1 MLRVKNDCQLRVT
14 ILSSLFF
21 VALHFCSF
29 GQSSNTSSPYS
40 RYGVGD
46 MVGKGYAQGFALGG
60 THIALQ
66 NDSSQLFFINNGNP
80 ASYGNLSLTTA
91 ELGLNYSL
99 IKMQNKTTQSVAH
112 NAALAYVALAFPIKK
127 WWGSSIGL
135 IPFSSVG
142 YAISTHQELA
152 SAGDVEFLYEG
163 SGGINQAYFGN
174 AIKPLYGVPG
184 AFLKSKKYERLLQEN
199 KKQEINK
206 ILKRKRRLQG
216 LSLGMNVSY
225 LFGNI
230 ENSKRSIFQ
239 SNITTLLNTRSV
251 TSTRISDVFLDYG
264 LQYAFVIDTLNGR
277 DLKDNVKIMMG
288 FTLSTQTNVSAWV
301 DTLTYSYYYGSG
313 REEVFVDTIH
323 QSTDSKGTIRFP
335 LSLGFGLGF
344 KKGDKWMGVADF
356 ALQNWSSFQVFNQS
370 QNLKNSMRISAG
382 IQYTPNSRYSSKSL
396 IDGYYKRVQYRVGGR
411 YAQTAL
417 ELKNTQLNEYALTI
431 GAGLPVG
438 RNFILQNFSMVNIG
452 VEFGQRG
459 TTSNGLIRENFMK
472 VSLGF
477 TINDRW
483 FVKPKID

>member
-1 MLRVKNDCQLRVT
+1 MLRVKNDRQLRVI
-14 ILSSLFF
+14 ILSFLF

-46 MVGKGYAQGFALGG
+46 LVGKGFAQGYALGG

-99 IKMQNKTTQSVAH
+99 IKMQNKTTQNIAH
-112 NAALAYVALAFPIKK
+112 NAALAYVSMAFPVKK

-135 IPFSSVG
+135 IPFSTVG
-142 YAISTHQELA
+142 YAISSHSELA
-152 SAGDVEFLYEG
+152 SAGDIEFLYEG

-184 AFLKSKKYERLLQEN
+184 AFLKSNRYKRLVQEN
-199 KKQEINK
+199 RKQDIDK
-206 ILKRKRRLQG
+206 ILKRKKRAQA

-239 SNITTLLNTRSV
+239 SNVTNLLNTRSV

-264 LQYAFVIDTLNGR
+264 LQYAFTIDTLNGR
-277 DLKDNVKIMMG
+277 DLKENVKIMIG
-288 FTLSTQTNVSAWV
+288 ATFSAQTNVNARV

-313 REEVFVDTIH
+313 GEEVFKDTIH
-323 QSTDSKGTIRFP
+323 LSNDSKGKITFP
-335 LSLGFGLGF
+335 LSFGFGLGF
-344 KKGDKWMGVADF
+344 RKGDKWLGVADF
-356 ALQNWSSFQVFNQS
+356 AMQNWSSFQTFNQS

-382 IQYTPNSRYSSKSL
+382 VQYTPNARYSSKGL
-396 IDGYYKRVQYRVGGR
+396 IDGYYKRIQYRIGGR

-417 ELKNTQLNEYALTI
+417 ELKNTQLNEYAITI
-431 GAGLPVG
+431 GAGLPAG
-438 RNFILQNFSMVNIG
+438 RNFLLQNFSMVNIG
-452 VEFGQRG
+452 LEFGKRG
-459 TTSNGLIRENFMK
+459 TTSNGLIQESFMK
-472 VSLGF
+472 VSFGF

>member
-264 LQYAFVIDTLNGR
+264 LQYAFVIDTLNG
-277 DLKDNVKIMMG
+277 
-288 FTLSTQTNVSAWV
+288 
-301 DTLTYSYYYGSG
+301 
-313 REEVFVDTIH
+313 
-323 QSTDSKGTIRFP
+323 
-335 LSLGFGLGF
+335 
-344 KKGDKWMGVADF
+344 
-356 ALQNWSSFQVFNQS
+356 
-370 QNLKNSMRISAG
+370 
-382 IQYTPNSRYSSKSL
+382 
-396 IDGYYKRVQYRVGGR
+396 
-411 YAQTAL
+411 
-417 ELKNTQLNEYALTI
+417 
-431 GAGLPVG
+431 
-438 RNFILQNFSMVNIG
+438 
-452 VEFGQRG
+452 
-459 TTSNGLIRENFMK
+459 
-472 VSLGF
+472 
-477 TINDRW
+477 
-483 FVKPKID
+483 